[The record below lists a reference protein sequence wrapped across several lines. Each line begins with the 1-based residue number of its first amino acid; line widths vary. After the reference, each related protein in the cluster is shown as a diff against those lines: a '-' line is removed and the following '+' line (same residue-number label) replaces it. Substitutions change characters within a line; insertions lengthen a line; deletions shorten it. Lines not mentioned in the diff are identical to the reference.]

1 MIEKFI
7 KSIFGDLDSK
17 KLKQYN
23 KDLVKI
29 LELEPAF
36 DNFTQED
43 IQKKTQQFQ
52 ARFE

>member
-23 KDLVKI
+23 KDLAKI
-29 LELEPAF
+29 QALEEKFNQLTES
-36 DNFTQED
+36 D
-43 IQKKTQQFQ
+43 IQRKTSEFQ